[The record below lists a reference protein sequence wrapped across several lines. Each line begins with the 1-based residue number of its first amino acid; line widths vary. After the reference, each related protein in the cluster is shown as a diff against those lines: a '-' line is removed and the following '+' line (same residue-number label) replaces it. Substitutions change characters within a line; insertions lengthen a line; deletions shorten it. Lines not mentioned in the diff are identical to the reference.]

1 GLTAR
6 ENLMFLAA
14 FRGHVA
20 SDVAEALRKW
30 GLKDEMDRPIERL
43 SAGQRRRASLA
54 RIETE
59 QVPLVLLDEPF
70 ADLDSDALVRLRVA
84 RALDWIAILFAA
96 TLVAT
101 RSFARELEDDAID
114 AVLML
119 DGGREALYAGKLI
132 AIAIVLAIVA
142 LAAALLSLVLL
153 DLGVALAG
161 HLVLVGVLGI
171 LALPPVIVLVT
182 LLALR
187 VRARVALVP
196 ILSFPVLMPQL
207 AACTQGAA
215 AALAGDAAASLG
227 WAGILAAFRPVYGAL
242 GLAIVPAAIE

>member
-1 GLTAR
+1 MNALDRALLVTAR
-6 ENLMFLAA
+6 ELAA
-14 FRGHVA
+14 ERRRPDGFVAALTFTALLVLMESLAFGPGQARQPGVA
-20 SDVAEALRKW
+20 SALY
-30 GLKDEMDRPIERL
+30 
-43 SAGQRRRASLA
+43 
-54 RIETE
+54 
-59 QVPLVLLDEPF
+59 
-70 ADLDSDALVRLRVA
+70 
-84 RALDWIAILFAA
+84 WIAILFAA

-101 RSFARELEDDAID
+101 RSFDRELEDDAID
-114 AVLML
+114 AVIVL
-119 DGGREALYAGKLI
+119 DGGREALYAGKVI

-196 ILSFPVLMPQL
+196 ILSFPILMPQL
-207 AACTQGAA
+207 VACTQGAA
-215 AALAGDAAASLG
+215 AALTGDASAALG
-227 WAGILAAFRPVYGAL
+227 WAGILAAFALVYGVL
-242 GLAIVPAAIE
+242 GLTIVPAAIE